1 MSTVAAPVVGSP
13 VPLASV
19 ATTLMTQV
27 AREGTAG
34 FWIASGG
41 PNKQFSTGWQAP
53 AVPPQSASVRQVLCG
68 LGPLQAPT
76 GGQSAAVVQG
86 EMPSWHNPQSA
97 SVMQGVTPSPLQTP
111 AAQVPLPPAVQVPGP
126 KQSESLIHVAPGLAP
141 PTHFPALTHSFAVVL
156 DPLVQSSLPVP
167 LLATSAQLGAMSR

>member
-1 MSTVAAPVVGSP
+1 M
-13 VPLASV
+13 
-19 ATTLMTQV
+19 TLMTQV

-41 PNKQFSTGWQAP
+41 PKSQFSTGWHPP

-86 EMPSWHNPQSA
+86 VMPSWHN
-97 SVMQGVTPSPLQTP
+97 
-111 AAQVPLPPAVQVPGP
+111 PAVQVPGP

>member
-1 MSTVAAPVVGSP
+1 MSTLAAPVVGSP
-13 VPLASV
+13 LPLASL

-41 PNKQFSTGWQAP
+41 PKSQFSTGWQAP

-86 EMPSWHNPQSA
+86 EMA
-97 SVMQGVTPSPLQTP
+97 SENNQQ
-111 AAQVPLPPAVQVPGP
+111 AAAAITDV
-126 KQSESLIHVAPGLAP
+126 
-141 PTHFPALTHSFAVVL
+141 
-156 DPLVQSSLPVP
+156 
-167 LLATSAQLGAMSR
+167 

>member
-1 MSTVAAPVVGSP
+1 MESP

-41 PNKQFSTGWQAP
+41 PKSQFSTGWHPP

-76 GGQSAAVVQG
+76 GGHSAAVVQG
-86 EMPSWHNPQSA
+86 VMASWHNPQSA
-97 SVMQGVTPSPLQTP
+97 SLTQVVTLSPLQTP
-111 AAQVPLPPAVQVPGP
+111 EMHIPLPPAVQVPGP

-141 PTHFPALTHSFAVVL
+141 PTHFPALTHSFAVAL